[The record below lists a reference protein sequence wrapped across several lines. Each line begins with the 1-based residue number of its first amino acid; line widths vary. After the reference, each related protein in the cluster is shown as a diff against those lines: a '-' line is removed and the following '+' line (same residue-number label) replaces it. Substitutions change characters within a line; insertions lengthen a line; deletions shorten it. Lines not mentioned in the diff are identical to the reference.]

1 LNFGELDRNEQGCC
15 GTAEWHKTTFVNYL
29 RITFR
34 WGGFPG
40 WERDSNPPHE
50 AIARL
55 TEGLISI

>member
-1 LNFGELDRNEQGCC
+1 M
-15 GTAEWHKTTFVNYL
+15 EWHKTTFVNYL

-34 WGGFPG
+34 WAPARVRKRFPG

-55 TEGLISI
+55 TEGLLPI